1 MEGDGCMLFRAVA
14 AVMSALLLMNAGHPI
29 DLKGTADD
37 QTQTQQTEKMDDSFT
52 LEKRFRLR
60 SRLNTQL
67 TMLRIKQKNW
77 LH

>member
-1 MEGDGCMLFRAVA
+1 MLFRIVA
-14 AVMSALLLMNAGHPI
+14 AVMSALLLMSWVHPN
-29 DLKGTADD
+29 DVASTADEPKPI
-37 QTQTQQTEKMDDSFT
+37 QAKQIEVTDDYMI

-67 TMLRIKQKNW
+67 TMLRIKQKYW